1 MADYLSNLYPWIKS
15 IHIMAVM
22 SWMAGLFY
30 LPRVMV
36 YHVERTTTGDILDQ
50 TFQVMEFKLLKVIM
64 NPAMIVTWVFGVLLA
79 VTPGI
84 VDWSETWPGLKRF
97 LSSL

>member
-64 NPAMIVTWVFGVLLA
+64 NPAMIVTWVLESFWQSRLGSWI
-79 VTPGI
+79 GQKHG
-84 VDWSETWPGLKRF
+84 PGLKRF